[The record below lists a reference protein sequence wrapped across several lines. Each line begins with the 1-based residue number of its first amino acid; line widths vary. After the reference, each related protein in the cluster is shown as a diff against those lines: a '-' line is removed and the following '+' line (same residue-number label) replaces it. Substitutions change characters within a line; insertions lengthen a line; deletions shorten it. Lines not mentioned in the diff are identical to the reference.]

1 MNIVEELLLV
11 YDPSKLSSETSVL
24 MEKFL
29 SRAVLKYVFLQE
41 DIEEEIGTAMELMR
55 RMMTYL

>member
-1 MNIVEELLLV
+1 MNAVEELLLV
-11 YDPSKLSSETSVL
+11 YDPSKLSSEASAL

-41 DIEEEIGTAMELMR
+41 DMDDEVSTAIELMKR
-55 RMMTYL
+55 LMTNL

>member
-1 MNIVEELLLV
+1 MNAVEELLLV
-11 YDPSKLSSETSVL
+11 YDPNKLSSETSIL

-41 DIEEEIGTAMELMR
+41 SMDDEVSTAIELMKL
-55 RMMTYL
+55 MMIDL

>member
-1 MNIVEELLLV
+1 MNAVEELLLV
-11 YDPSKLSSETSVL
+11 YNPSKLNSETSAL

-41 DIEEEIGTAMELMR
+41 EMDDEIGTAIELMR
-55 RMMTYL
+55 LMIVNL